1 MRFVVLLG
9 FLLVAGRLSPFQP
22 NDVEQFAALLIF
34 LGLFDIVD
42 FVMNII
48 KTFRSK

>member
-9 FLLVAGRLSPFQP
+9 FLLISARIAPYATEETENLVVMLVVMILM
-22 NDVEQFAALLIF
+22 DLT
-34 LGLFDIVD
+34 D

-48 KTFRSK
+48 KTFRK